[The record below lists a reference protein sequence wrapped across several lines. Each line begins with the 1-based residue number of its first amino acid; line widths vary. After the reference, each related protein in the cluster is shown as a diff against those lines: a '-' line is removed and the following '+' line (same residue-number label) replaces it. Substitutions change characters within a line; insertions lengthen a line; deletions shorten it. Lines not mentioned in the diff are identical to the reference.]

1 MGVEMSDS
9 KDIIVWFVY
18 KTRQESILWIIFYL
32 LVFCFVFGVPKGRK
46 WLNTSKIRRA
56 ATTGIEIAVAVPPC
70 GISFQQTCRTLA
82 HLSLSHVK
90 LLQKT
95 AI

>member
-1 MGVEMSDS
+1 MGVEVTR
-9 KDIIVWFVY
+9 KILYVVWFVY
-18 KTRQESILWIIFYL
+18 KTRHESILWIIFYL
-32 LVFCFVFGVPKGRK
+32 MVFCFIFGVPKGRK
-46 WLNTSKIRRA
+46 RLNTSKIRRG